1 MDTHRFSFMGVN
13 RSTGQ
18 LSGGHS
24 HSATNLAG
32 SGHLG
37 THYSAQRKEYPT
49 TASGYELVEECGKGM
64 SATVWRAIVKS
75 TGEEVAIKNLDLEN
89 LTCSIEEIV
98 REAHTM
104 RSLQHPN
111 LLPLYCSFVHENNL
125 WMVMPYVHGGSV
137 LNIMRFKYPD
147 GLEEPAI
154 ATIMKS
160 VLKSMDYLHRHG
172 IIHRD
177 IKAGNVLLDWDGH
190 VMLADFGVAAPLER
204 GGSWGNKLLSRNTF
218 VGTPCWM
225 APEVM
230 EPERGYDWRA
240 DIWSF
245 GITLLELAHGHAPF
259 ARLPPMKVLMM
270 TLNNPPP
277 TLDQSPDSKKH
288 FSKAMRD
295 IVAKCLVK
303 TPGERPTAAQLL
315 EHKFFKTAHDAHYLH
330 RHVLEGL
337 PPVPQRVEMMR
348 QAHGAGNVKPS
359 KQENEILASQQEY
372 RRGVSSWNFDV
383 ESLKKAAAEAA
394 EREERARLDVIR
406 EHDPEVA
413 GSASAQG
420 SPTKNPTNPTNPA
433 AQPKVVKQGSSM
445 KEQGRFKI
453 YEGDEPPPFSP
464 PVEGGAVMME
474 AAMGVA
480 QRGPLSTSSSAMD
493 ESDAGG
499 EGAGAGKEAKRK
511 GRFLYVEKEGEGK
524 GSLAKMASQLSIGGF
539 DGRAMPAPGSG
550 PPTVEVLRGPLKDL
564 LESAQRQH
572 ESLREMTAAV
582 ADAERG
588 KYGPLNAYL
597 TSRRQLPS
605 QAEFDKLRAEIE
617 ELRAENRRLQEEN
630 AQLSQAPSRDA
641 STLDLSPTT

>member
-1 MDTHRFSFMGVN
+1 MDNTRFNFLGVN
-13 RSTGQ
+13 RSTQ
-18 LSGGHS
+18 NLSSLPHHHQSGTGSYGHLQS
-24 HSATNLAG
+24 G
-32 SGHLG
+32 SGPG
-37 THYSAQRKEYPT
+37 GKKEYPT
-49 TASGYELVEECGKGM
+49 NADGYELVEECGKGV
-64 SATVWRAIVKS
+64 SATVWRAVVKG

-89 LTCSIEEIV
+89 LNCSMEEIV

-104 RSLQHPN
+104 RSMNHPN
-111 LLPLYCSFVHENNL
+111 LLPLYCSFVHENHL
-125 WMVMPYVHGGSV
+125 WMVMPYIHGGSV

-160 VLKSMDYLHRHG
+160 VLKAMDYLHKHG

-190 VMLADFGVAAPLER
+190 VMLADFGVAAQLER
-204 GGSWGNKLLSRNTF
+204 GGSWGNKLKARNTF

-259 ARLPPMKVLMM
+259 AKLPPMKVLMM

-295 IVAKCLVK
+295 IVAKCLIK
-303 TPGERPTAAQLL
+303 TPSERPTAAQLL

-337 PPVPQRVEMMR
+337 PPVPQRVEMMK
-348 QAHGAGNVKPS
+348 QAHGGGHAKGAD
-359 KQENEILASQQEY
+359 KQDREILASQQEY

-383 ESLKKAAAEAA
+383 EALKKAAHEAA
-394 EREERARLDVIR
+394 EREEMNRLQSIK
-406 EHDPEVA
+406 EHPEGSVQEEVA
-413 GSASAQG
+413 GS
-420 SPTKNPTNPTNPA
+420 PTKSLPQG
-433 AQPKVVKQGSSM
+433 QPVGGLARALTSQKSSM

-464 PVEGGAVMME
+464 PVAGEGSALMEEAVSHMTLSSK
-474 AAMGVA
+474 
-480 QRGPLSTSSSAMD
+480 GPLSATSSTVD
-493 ESDAGG
+493 ESEPQDTN
-499 EGAGAGKEAKRK
+499 KEAKRK
-511 GRFLYVEKEGEGK
+511 GRFLYVEQEEDGK
-524 GSLAKMASQLSIGGF
+524 SRLAKMASNMSLDRF
-539 DGRAMPAPGSG
+539 PAPTSG
-550 PPTVEVLRGPLKDL
+550 PPTVGVLHHALKDI
-564 LESAQRQH
+564 LESAQQQH

-582 ADAERG
+582 ADAEKG
-588 KYGPLNAYL
+588 KLGALNAFL
-597 TSRRQLPS
+597 TQRKKYHSP
-605 QAEFDKLRAEIE
+605 ADFDRLKAEIL
-617 ELRAENRRLQEEN
+617 ELKEEN
-630 AQLSQAPSRDA
+630 ARLKEENARLKSS
-641 STLDLSPTT
+641 

>member
-1 MDTHRFSFMGVN
+1 MDNTRFSFMGVN

-18 LSGGHS
+18 LNTATSG
-24 HSATNLAG
+24 AG
-32 SGHLG
+32 TYGNG
-37 THYSAQRKEYPT
+37 GQTRKEYPT
-49 TASGYELVEECGKGM
+49 TASGYELVEECGKGV
-64 SATVWRAIVKS
+64 SATVWRAMVKS

-89 LTCSIEEIV
+89 LNCSMDEIV

-104 RSLQHPN
+104 RSMNHPN

-125 WMVMPYVHGGSV
+125 WMVMPYIHGGSV

-160 VLKSMDYLHRHG
+160 VLKALDYLHKHG

-177 IKAGNVLLDWDGH
+177 IKAGNILLDWDGH
-190 VMLADFGVAAPLER
+190 VMLADFGVAAQLER
-204 GGSWGNKLLSRNTF
+204 GGSWGNKLVARNTF

-259 ARLPPMKVLMM
+259 AKLPPMKVLMM

-295 IVAKCLVK
+295 IVAKCLMK
-303 TPGERPTAAQLL
+303 SPSERPTAAQLL

-337 PPVPQRVEMMR
+337 PPVPQRVEMMK
-348 QAHGAGNVKPS
+348 QAHEGGPQKT
-359 KQENEILASQQEY
+359 KQDKEILASQQEY

-383 ESLKKAAAEAA
+383 EALKKAANEAA
-394 EREERARLDVIR
+394 KLEEMNRLESIKEHEGDVMLTDVEASPSKSSLAQTAART
-406 EHDPEVA
+406 
-413 GSASAQG
+413 ASGAR
-420 SPTKNPTNPTNPA
+420 SFLHHK
-433 AQPKVVKQGSSM
+433 SSM

-464 PVEGGAVMME
+464 PVMDGSVLME
-474 AAMGVA
+474 EAMTYISSS
-480 QRGPLSTSSSAMD
+480 RGPLSTTSSTID
-493 ESDAGG
+493 ENEPQDVN
-499 EGAGAGKEAKRK
+499 KEAKRK
-511 GRFLYVEKEGEGK
+511 GRFLYVEQEQD
-524 GSLAKMASQLSIGGF
+524 GSKSLSKMASNVSLDRI
-539 DGRAMPAPGSG
+539 PAPSSG
-550 PPTVEVLRGPLKDL
+550 APGVGVLHGALKDL
-564 LESAQRQH
+564 LESAQQQH
-572 ESLREMTAAV
+572 ESMREMTAAV
-582 ADAERG
+582 ADAEKG
-588 KYGPLNAYL
+588 KYGALNAFL
-597 TSRRQLPS
+597 MSRRRFHS
-605 QAEFDKLRAEIE
+605 SAEFDKLRAEVQELKIE
-617 ELRAENRRLQEEN
+617 NAKLREEN
-630 AQLSQAPSRDA
+630 AMLKQAPS
-641 STLDLSPTT
+641 SSQ